1 MVEMDRDNNTE
12 RSTGEG
18 NESDGAQRETQ
29 KGNKQER
36 EREFL
41 EYIETEKDIILLSA
55 SLTSHANSALSI

>member
-1 MVEMDRDNNTE
+1 MDRDNNTE

-18 NESDGAQRETQ
+18 NESDGTQRETQ